1 MIFTMNLDK
10 NIVFRLL
17 LCFFGIFYCSCMDAE
32 KRDIIRVGF
41 SQCISDHE
49 WRKAMNHS
57 MEVEA
62 SLQSN
67 VELTIFSSNYNTD
80 KQIEDINQMIDEGY
94 DAIIVSPLEPNS
106 IVPVIERA
114 YDAGIPVVLID
125 RKVNTDKFSTYVG
138 GNNLEVGRDVG
149 NYILSATKKKA
160 NIIEIKGGDNS
171 SPVIER
177 SLGFHQIV
185 DANESTNL
193 LLSIEGTIYGTPKER
208 FAMALDSLGNE
219 QIDYV
224 FAFNDLMAHQAW
236 QVARQKG
243 LESGIKFIGV
253 DGLNG
258 DEGGINLVRT
268 GILEASILYPTGGSE
283 ALQLAIKLANGEKVA
298 KENLLGTTVINRRNA
313 DIMKNQYD
321 KINDQQADLEKQT
334 AAIKEQEERYYAQSK
349 LLQIT
354 LVLFGIVLIL
364 ALYSIYSIFTIR
376 KKNRQL
382 QVINHKITVQRNQ
395 IEKIAKEVKDSNEA
409 KINFFTGL
417 SHEFKTPLTLIMSA
431 VDSLADS
438 MVDKPRAMN
447 ELELIHTNSNRLLR
461 LMNNLLD
468 FRKAEDKTF
477 NIRASITNI
486 FVFSKNI
493 HAEFAREAK
502 RRGIKFVIDSNNKD
516 LELFIDRNLMDKVF
530 FNLLSNAF
538 KFTPDNG
545 WITIFIKDNEEG
557 NDVNIHIKDNGIGIP
572 EKEIKNVF
580 DPFFKGSKNRKN
592 SSGIGL
598 HLSKQFIELHLGKI
612 EVKSHKGT
620 EFIITLFKGN
630 THFNED
636 HIIDYVDLEESTI
649 PDFATQTVLENHV
662 PENVMASDTEKYS
675 ILIVEDN
682 NELSMFLR
690 NKLMDEYDI
699 IMSNGTDAIEKAF
712 EFVPDIILCDVN
724 LPEMSGFEIC
734 TILKNDLKTSHIPT
748 IILTALD
755 NKESYLKG
763 LQSGADLYLT
773 KPFSYAIL
781 IQSIKSMLYNRE
793 KLRLYYTNNFYKL
806 GGTGNYG
813 NLEQKFIDQL
823 NQCIMDNID
832 DTDFSVEAL
841 ADNLHVSRVQL
852 YRKVKAIFGVSIS
865 DYISDIRLEKA
876 KSMLENTSLP
886 ISEVAYASGFASPSY
901 FSTSFK
907 NKFGNSPGTFR
918 KSSQS

>member
-1 MIFTMNLDK
+1 MTTELNSTRKMAFRVLLGVCCLLFWSCSGDK
-10 NIVFRLL
+10 TGDVIQ
-17 LCFFGIFYCSCMDAE
+17 
-32 KRDIIRVGF
+32 VGF

-49 WRKAMNHS
+49 WRRAMNHS

-62 SLQSN
+62 SLQDG
-67 VELTIFSSNYNTD
+67 VELTIFPSNYDTD
-80 KQIEDINQMIDEGY
+80 KQIEDIDQMIDEGY

-114 YDAGIPVVLID
+114 YDSGIPVVLID
-125 RKVNTDKFSTYVG
+125 RKVNTDKFSTFVG
-138 GNNLEVGRDVG
+138 GDNLEVGRDVG
-149 NYILSATKKKA
+149 NYIVSAVNGPTK
-160 NIIEIKGGDNS
+160 IIEIMGSDNS
-171 SPVIER
+171 SPVTER
-177 SLGFHQIV
+177 SLGFQQIV
-185 DANESTNL
+185 DDNQNVDL
-193 LLSIEGTIYGTPKER
+193 LLNIKGNIDGTPKDR
-208 FAMALDSLGNE
+208 FSKVLDSLENE
-219 QIDYV
+219 RIDYV
-224 FAFNDLMAHQAW
+224 FAFNDLMAYQAW

-243 LESGIKFIGV
+243 MEGGIKFIGV
-253 DGLNG
+253 DGLNA
-258 DEGGINLVRT
+258 EHGGINLVRT

-283 ALQLAIKLANGEKVA
+283 ALQLAIELAQGKEVP

-313 DIMKNQYD
+313 DIMKNQFD

-334 AAIKEQEERYYAQSK
+334 AAIRAQEERYYVQSR

-354 LVLFGIVLIL
+354 LALFGIVLIL

-382 QVINHKITVQRNQ
+382 QLINQKITVQRNQ
-395 IEKIAKEVKDSNEA
+395 IEKIAKEVKESNEA
-409 KINFFTGL
+409 KLNFFTGL

-431 VDSLADS
+431 VDSMADS

-447 ELELIHTNSNRLLR
+447 ELELIHNNSNRLLR

-468 FRKAEDKTF
+468 FRKSEDKTF
-477 NIRASITNI
+477 NIRASKTNI
-486 FVFSKNI
+486 FVFTKNI

-502 RRGIKFVIDSNNKD
+502 KRGIKFTMDGNNRD

-545 WITIFIKDNEEG
+545 WITIFIKDNEES

-572 EKEIKNVF
+572 EKEIKNIF
-580 DPFFKGSKNRKN
+580 DPFFKGSNNRKN

-636 HIIDYVDLEESTI
+636 HIIDYVDLEETDI
-649 PDFATQTVLENHV
+649 PDFPSTNFTNNV
-662 PENVMASDTEKYS
+662 PEIATGSSIEKYS

-682 NELSMFLR
+682 KELSMFLR
-690 NKLMDEYDI
+690 NKLVDEYDI
-699 IMSNGTDAIEKAF
+699 IMSDGSDAIDKAF

-724 LPEMSGFEIC
+724 LPKMSGFEIC

-781 IQSIKSMLYNRE
+781 IQSIKSMLFNRE
-793 KLRLYYTNNFYKL
+793 KLRLYYTNNFYKIE
-806 GGTGNYG
+806 GSGSFG

-823 NQCIMDNID
+823 NRCIMENID
-832 DTDFSVEAL
+832 DTEFSVEAL
-841 ADNLHVSRVQL
+841 ADSLNVSRVQL
-852 YRKVKAIFGVSIS
+852 YRKVKAIFGISIS

-876 KSMLENTSLP
+876 KSMLENSSLP

-901 FSTSFK
+901 FSTAFK
-907 NKFGNSPGTFR
+907 NKFGQSPGAFR
-918 KSSQS
+918 KSSQT